1 MAAPGTFILTQ
12 AARAWLMDG
21 TFDLDTNTVKAALLT
36 SAWTPNMA
44 TQILFG
50 DISANEVGTTN
61 TGYTAGGNTM
71 TGTGVSQTGGVGKFT
86 GTIPSWT
93 AGSARSSRL
102 SRLSSATSTRTPRR
116 PGRSLTLPPGERKQR
131 LAVPSARQRPS
142 SASGNRLS
150 VNWTVS
156 FAS

>member
-21 TFDLDTNTVKAALLT
+21 TFDLDTNTMKAALLT
-36 SAWTPNMA
+36 SGWTPNMA
-44 TQILFG
+44 TQSLFG

-86 GTIPSWT
+86 GTVPSWT
-93 AGSARSSRL
+93 AGSAGLTARYCAIYASGTLNGRL
-102 SRLSSATSTRTPRR
+102 NPLLGYFLLDSAPADVVT
-116 PGRSLTLPPGERKQR
+116 
-131 LAVPSARQRPS
+131 
-142 SASGNRLS
+142 ASGNSLTI
-150 VNWTVS
+150 NQPAAGWFTLT
-156 FAS
+156 